1 MRKYQHLF
9 FDLDHTL
16 WDFDTNARASLEEL
30 YLEFN
35 LVSRSIPDFEA
46 FYENY
51 LHHNKI
57 LWERYQQGF
66 IKADELK
73 WRRMW
78 RTLLEFKI
86 GDEALAKEMSIRFL
100 DLLPQKRQLFP
111 YTREILQYLRDKDYV
126 LHLITNGFQKTQ
138 WQKIKASGIDQF
150 FTEVITSEAS
160 NSMKPEAEI
169 FAYALKTTSAQKETS
184 IMIGDNLE
192 ADIRGGMNAGL
203 DTIFVNHLGVNT
215 DINPTF
221 IIHHLKELESIF

>member
-30 YLEFN
+30 YLEFD
-35 LVSRSIPDFEA
+35 LLSRSIPDFEA
-46 FYENY
+46 FYEHY

-100 DLLPQKRQLFP
+100 DLLPQKRRLFP
-111 YTREILQYLRDKDYV
+111 YTQEILQYLRDKDYV

-169 FAYALKTTSAQKETS
+169 FAYALKSTSAQKETS

-215 DINPTF
+215 DIKPTF